1 MNLTTL
7 LEKFTQSK
15 NLFIAEHALGV
26 IMALL
31 GAFITLIFMLL
42 NLLVYVFRY
51 AAITWY
57 GVTNALFMPFICGLI
72 IVPIVVYAIVYIF
85 KDLEVDRRRLIELQ
99 KKESQ
104 LKNNLARTYIDII
117 NQRERNSL
125 LSLEHEKLRGTLDN
139 EISQRMETEQ
149 KFDDQV
155 SFFSAIIN
163 LTPDIIIYRD
173 GHGAITGCNNN
184 LQRLLGVQSSEALE
198 QLFKNNAELSSIFTK
213 YDKVVSDTKK
223 EVTYEATLNGVVFQ
237 MRKRPALNSHGALI
251 GIITYGHDITNLK
264 NEQDILEKASQE
276 KSNFISTLS
285 HELRTP
291 LNGIVGLSD
300 ILLSSGHFKGDDE
313 RYLRAINVN
322 AVTLGN
328 IFNDVIDLNKIE
340 RERFNIVN
348 ENVKW
353 QDFLEAFET
362 LSSLMTTQK
371 GLEFKYD
378 LQGSSPKLVQTDPTR
393 LRQVLWNLVANAVK
407 FTKEGSVGL
416 YIKQQIAGDKLD
428 ITFKIVDTGI
438 GIAKEEQEKIFD
450 MYYQVAGTKQSTGTG
465 IGLHVSKV
473 LTQELGGNIAVE
485 SELGHGSTFTLHFS
499 FSIVTDNVELSPKNS
514 KIQNKRVLLVE
525 DVDLNI
531 LVAKSMLESQ
541 GYSVVAAKTGHDSIE
556 QFKRDK
562 FDLVLLDMQLPDMTG
577 FDIADKLVSECD
589 CKVPMIA
596 LTANVVANNQVY
608 VDHKII
614 GVMSKPLTAKKLA
627 ETLANYQEQ

>member
-264 NEQDILEKASQE
+264 NEQDILEKA
-276 KSNFISTLS
+276 
-285 HELRTP
+285 
-291 LNGIVGLSD
+291 
-300 ILLSSGHFKGDDE
+300 
-313 RYLRAINVN
+313 
-322 AVTLGN
+322 
-328 IFNDVIDLNKIE
+328 
-340 RERFNIVN
+340 
-348 ENVKW
+348 
-353 QDFLEAFET
+353 
-362 LSSLMTTQK
+362 
-371 GLEFKYD
+371 
-378 LQGSSPKLVQTDPTR
+378 
-393 LRQVLWNLVANAVK
+393 
-407 FTKEGSVGL
+407 
-416 YIKQQIAGDKLD
+416 
-428 ITFKIVDTGI
+428 
-438 GIAKEEQEKIFD
+438 
-450 MYYQVAGTKQSTGTG
+450 
-465 IGLHVSKV
+465 
-473 LTQELGGNIAVE
+473 
-485 SELGHGSTFTLHFS
+485 
-499 FSIVTDNVELSPKNS
+499 
-514 KIQNKRVLLVE
+514 
-525 DVDLNI
+525 
-531 LVAKSMLESQ
+531 
-541 GYSVVAAKTGHDSIE
+541 
-556 QFKRDK
+556 
-562 FDLVLLDMQLPDMTG
+562 
-577 FDIADKLVSECD
+577 
-589 CKVPMIA
+589 
-596 LTANVVANNQVY
+596 
-608 VDHKII
+608 
-614 GVMSKPLTAKKLA
+614 
-627 ETLANYQEQ
+627 